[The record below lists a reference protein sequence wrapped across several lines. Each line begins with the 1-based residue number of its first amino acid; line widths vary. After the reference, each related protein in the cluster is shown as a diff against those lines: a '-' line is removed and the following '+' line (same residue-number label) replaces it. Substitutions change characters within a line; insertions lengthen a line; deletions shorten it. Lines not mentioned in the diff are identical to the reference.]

1 MGKAKWMYG
10 KGTQGRIGNNSYYLR
25 KGMQMIRQAGSNY
38 TGSTSTAA
46 LIQQLIFSV
55 LSAWA
60 TTSFPG
66 IKLGLLPHDVWD
78 TARTRFMSLN
88 SDIVTVTDLESK
100 AVEVDFPSLVCA
112 EGRLVPPDAEVTF
125 DEEAQS
131 LAFTLAAQDP
141 GIDCNEDDTI
151 HALILSAGKR
161 NRCLLKTLGT
171 RGDGGMTSVSVPK
184 YLDGELHVYVFA
196 TTADGK
202 MASDSIYLPLA

>member
-25 KGMQMIRQAGSNY
+25 KGMQMIRQTGSNY

-88 SDIVTVTDLESK
+88 SGIVTVTDLESK

-151 HALILSAGKR
+151 HGLDSQRGQAEQASA
-161 NRCLLKTLGT
+161 
-171 RGDGGMTSVSVPK
+171 
-184 YLDGELHVYVFA
+184 
-196 TTADGK
+196 
-202 MASDSIYLPLA
+202 